1 MSEAFYQFKINQ
13 LNGEEIAL
21 SDFKGKAVL
30 IVNTASKCG
39 FTYQYKGLEKLYKDY
54 KDSGLVVIGFPCD
67 QFGNQE
73 PGNSEEIQSFCR
85 DNYDVTFPMSKKIE
99 VNGANADPLYKYLKQ
114 KLKGMLNNNIKW
126 NFTKFLIG
134 PDGTPIKR
142 FSSKTEPKDI
152 IPFVKTLLMIN
163 SMDN

>member
-13 LNGEEIAL
+13 LNGQEIPL

-39 FTYQYKGLEKLYKDY
+39 FTYQYMGLEKLYKDY

-73 PGNSEEIQSFCR
+73 PGNS
-85 DNYDVTFPMSKKIE
+85 
-99 VNGANADPLYKYLKQ
+99 
-114 KLKGMLNNNIKW
+114 
-126 NFTKFLIG
+126 
-134 PDGTPIKR
+134 
-142 FSSKTEPKDI
+142 
-152 IPFVKTLLMIN
+152 
-163 SMDN
+163 